1 MLVPYPGIRGPLP
14 KLVPVLAEALRRL
27 GCVVETEPWS
37 RHSDEERLA
46 DKVVGRAGD
55 LLRVCRHLA
64 RRRFDVLFVSTAHN
78 WPGLLRDVPLV
89 LLSVPLC
96 PHRVVQ
102 FHGSSSERLAAPGG
116 FLFKGL
122 SRVLV
127 SACDVILVLS
137 EQERAEWQ
145 AFHPQGRFEVVAN
158 PFVPQSPDTSA
169 RPDQAGEGRAARP
182 AATRLLFV
190 GRLIPEKG
198 IFDVL
203 EALAM
208 QEGKSQCSLVVAG
221 EGPAAEAVRSRITR
235 LGLGQRVELRGY
247 LGPNQLAE
255 AYGSA
260 DVLVLP
266 TYHPE
271 GFPTVILEAMYS
283 GLAVVTTPVR
293 GAADRLVEGVNALF
307 VPPRRPDVLAGAL
320 GRLADDPGLREEMG
334 RNNRRKVQEFTPERV
349 APTYLAILMSV
360 AERDLEAATRRAGE
374 GIPS

>member
-1 MLVPYPGIRGPLP
+1 
-14 KLVPVLAEALRRL
+14 
-27 GCVVETEPWS
+27 
-37 RHSDEERLA
+37 
-46 DKVVGRAGD
+46 
-55 LLRVCRHLA
+55 
-64 RRRFDVLFVSTAHN
+64 
-78 WPGLLRDVPLV
+78 
-89 LLSVPLC
+89 
-96 PHRVVQ
+96 
-102 FHGSSSERLAAPGG
+102 
-116 FLFKGL
+116 
-122 SRVLV
+122 
-127 SACDVILVLS
+127 VLS

-208 QEGKSQCSLVVAG
+208 QKGKSLCSLVVAG

-293 GAADRLVEGVNALF
+293 GAADRLVDGVNALF

-349 APTYLAILMSV
+349 APSYLAILMSV
-360 AERDLEAATRRAGE
+360 AAGDLEAATRRAGE